1 MKFYLFFDL
10 VRYIVR
16 KQHQHCFKMKLNVQ
30 NQFSNRFYPA
40 TYTSISKSK
49 YFSLGFF
56 LFQDYLLPDVR
67 DRQYLFTFH
76 RRAKKVEWDVNK
88 YNALRDGI
96 SKLELDLRR
105 LRDPLRLRATSQDVK
120 DGIGGI
126 LGNQLHIGNIK
137 EMLKSKFSS

>member
-1 MKFYLFFDL
+1 MSKTNFQILKVDFILLHTQASVREKISHQDFF
-10 VRYIVR
+10 
-16 KQHQHCFKMKLNVQ
+16 F
-30 NQFSNRFYPA
+30 
-40 TYTSISKSK
+40 
-49 YFSLGFF
+49 
-56 LFQDYLLPDVR
+56 FQDYLLPDVR

-105 LRDPLRLRATSQDVK
+105 LRDPLRVRATSQDVK

-137 EMLKSKFSS
+137 EMLKSKFSSQLVSQMIFCPNQSYTL